1 MTVGCEGKHL
11 HKNLACGGKKSII
24 YASLSDGDLRNII
37 PNIANISFSTA
48 HARHEVLA
56 WPWAAFVL

>member
-37 PNIANISFSTA
+37 PNIANISLPVLCVPSIVLST
-48 HARHEVLA
+48 
-56 WPWAAFVL
+56 FVY